1 MKDKRIK
8 VADNSMV
15 FFDDKILGIDGENLQ
30 GKIIFYFNN
39 FKNGVAWLEFEK
51 GDGIKGYIPLNK
63 VNETYELEIKSSLLS
78 NTKRIWMQ
86 LRITQDEN
94 IKGIPVF
101 KSNKF
106 YMDVLDSINATNT
119 IQEEYPNILDV
130 VNTKQDKL
138 VAGANITIDGNV
150 ISATGGGGVGLY
162 AFTIED
168 GNLYVENQSEIAEKS
183 FKINENGEL
192 EVEF

>member
-1 MKDKRIK
+1 MKDKRIQ

-15 FFDDKILGIDGENLQ
+15 FFDDNILGIDGENLQ

-39 FKNGVAWLEFEK
+39 FKDGMAWLEFEK
-51 GDGIKGYIPLNK
+51 GDGTKGYIPLNK

-78 NTKRIWMQ
+78 DTERIWMQ

-106 YMDVLDSINATNT
+106 FMDVLDAINATST
-119 IQEEYPNILDV
+119 IKEEYPNILDV

-150 ISATGGGGVGLY
+150 ISATGSGGVGLY

-168 GNLYVENQSEIAEKS
+168 GNLYVENEDESSEKS